1 MDKRIIFLSIP
12 AAIIN
17 LLIFTYLKTKG
28 VSYLIMLYL
37 ALVSLLG
44 WTVIIEA
51 IFGLM
56 DGDDK

>member
-17 LLIFTYLKTKG
+17 LLIFTYLKTEG
-28 VSYLIMLYL
+28 VSYFIMLYL
-37 ALVSLLG
+37 AFVSLLG
-44 WTVIIEA
+44 WAVIIEA
-51 IFGLM
+51 MVVLM